1 MVSFTLE
8 GHETGLVID
17 EIPGLLMIGVTS
29 PSPPN
34 GLGITEIF
42 LIDLADGSGTEI
54 PVDRHIPAAKLE
66 AGGGLQMLRLP

>member
-17 EIPGLLMIGVTS
+17 EVPGLLMVGFTG
-29 PSPPN
+29 PAPPK
-34 GLGITEIF
+34 GLGIIQIF

-54 PVDRHIPAAKLE
+54 PVDRHIPTAKLA
-66 AGGGLQMLRLP
+66 AGGGLQMLRLD